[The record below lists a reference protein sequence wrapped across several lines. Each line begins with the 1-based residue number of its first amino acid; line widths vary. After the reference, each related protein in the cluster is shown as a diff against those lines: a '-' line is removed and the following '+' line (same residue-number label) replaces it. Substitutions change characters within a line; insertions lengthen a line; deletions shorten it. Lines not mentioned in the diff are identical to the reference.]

1 MISSSM
7 ERPAAAQEGARP
19 VFAAGVPG
27 WLALL
32 LGFLT
37 AVGPISTDIYLP
49 AFPAMEQSFHT
60 TAGNVQF
67 TLAIWFMGLA
77 IGQLSVGPL
86 ADRYG
91 RRMPLL
97 VGNALY
103 AAASAVCAFAPDVT
117 TFSAARFVASIG
129 ASASLVVP
137 TACVRDVVSDR
148 AAGARMMSRLIMVM
162 GVVPILAPMLG
173 GLVVE
178 FVSWRIIFW
187 ASAVYGV
194 ACVALVLWVLP
205 ETLPYQK
212 RQSLSPITLLTRYV
226 ALLGDRGY
234 SVYAM
239 VTACSTFMSFSYL
252 TAAPFVFVRLFHF
265 SPLHFSMLFGVMAV
279 FMIGASQ
286 VNGLLVGRVDPGRL
300 LSGGVVLSVVGTVL
314 MVGVS
319 LWGGWYASPASK
331 GYEVWLVIATMVLAL
346 APTGIIFPNA
356 MMMALADHPSQA
368 GAASALAGTL
378 QYVLGALAGVVVG
391 LFAATSALP
400 MAGCMCLGAL
410 MMLGMHMLRP
420 TGRGGA

>member
-1 MISSSM
+1 MPSSIAQSSAGQ
-7 ERPAAAQEGARP
+7 AATKP
-19 VFAAGVPG
+19 VFANGVPG
-27 WLALL
+27 WFSLL

-60 TAGNVQF
+60 SAGNVQF
-67 TLAIWFMGLA
+67 TLAVWFVGLA

-103 AAASAVCAFAPDVT
+103 AVASAICAFAPDVT
-117 TFSAARFVASIG
+117 TFSVARFVASVG

-194 ACVALVLWVLP
+194 VCVALVLWILP

-212 RQSLSPITLLTRYV
+212 RQALSPMTLVTRYV
-226 ALLGDRGY
+226 TLLWDKGY
-234 SVYAM
+234 GIYAM
-239 VTACSTFMSFSYL
+239 MTAFSTFMSFSYL
-252 TAAPFVFVRLFHF
+252 TAAPFVFVQLFHF
-265 SPLHFSMLFGVMAV
+265 SPLHFSMLFGVMSV

-300 LSGGVVLSVVGTVL
+300 LYGAVAMAVLGTVL

-319 LWGGWYASPASK
+319 VWSVWYASAASREY
-331 GYEVWLVIATMVLAL
+331 GVWLLIGTMVLAL

-356 MMMALADHPSQA
+356 MTMALADHPAQA

-391 LFAATSALP
+391 QFAATSSLP
-400 MAGCMCLGAL
+400 MAGCMCFGAV
-410 MMLGMHMLRP
+410 MMLCMHVFRP
-420 TGRGGA
+420 ADRVVA

>member
-1 MISSSM
+1 MPSSIAQSSAGQ
-7 ERPAAAQEGARP
+7 AATKP
-19 VFAAGVPG
+19 VFANGVPG
-27 WLALL
+27 WFSLL

-60 TAGNVQF
+60 SAGNVQF
-67 TLAIWFMGLA
+67 TLAVWFVGLA

-103 AAASAVCAFAPDVT
+103 AVASAICAFAPDVT
-117 TFSAARFVASIG
+117 TFSVARFVASVG

-194 ACVALVLWVLP
+194 VCVALVLWILP

-212 RQSLSPITLLTRYV
+212 RQALSPMTLVTRYV
-226 ALLGDRGY
+226 TLLWDKGY
-234 SVYAM
+234 GIYAM
-239 VTACSTFMSFSYL
+239 MTAFSTFMSFSYL
-252 TAAPFVFVRLFHF
+252 TAAPFVFVQLFHF
-265 SPLHFSMLFGVMAV
+265 PPLHFSMLFGVMSV

-286 VNGLLVGRVDPGRL
+286 INGLLVGRVDPGRL
-300 LSGGVVLSVVGTVL
+300 LYGAVAMAVLGTVL

-319 LWGGWYASPASK
+319 VWSVWYASAASRE
-331 GYEVWLVIATMVLAL
+331 YEVWLLIGTMVLAL

-356 MMMALADHPSQA
+356 MTMALADHPAQA

-391 LFAATSALP
+391 QFAATSSLP
-400 MAGCMCLGAL
+400 MAGCMCFGAV
-410 MMLGMHMLRP
+410 MMLCMHVFRP
-420 TGRGGA
+420 ADRVVA

>member
-1 MISSSM
+1 MPSSIAQSSAGQ
-7 ERPAAAQEGARP
+7 AATKP
-19 VFAAGVPG
+19 VFANGVPG
-27 WLALL
+27 WFSLL

-60 TAGNVQF
+60 SAGNVQF
-67 TLAIWFMGLA
+67 TLAVWFVGLA

-103 AAASAVCAFAPDVT
+103 AVASAICAFAPDVT
-117 TFSAARFVASIG
+117 TFSVARFVASVG

-194 ACVALVLWVLP
+194 VCVALVLWILP

-212 RQSLSPITLLTRYV
+212 RQALSPMTLVTRYV
-226 ALLGDRGY
+226 TLLWDKGY
-234 SVYAM
+234 GIYAM
-239 VTACSTFMSFSYL
+239 MTAFSTFMSFSYL
-252 TAAPFVFVRLFHF
+252 TAAPFVFVQLFHF
-265 SPLHFSMLFGVMAV
+265 SPLHFSMLFGVMSV

-300 LSGGVVLSVVGTVL
+300 LYGAVAMAVLGTVL

-319 LWGGWYASPASK
+319 VWSVWYASAASRE
-331 GYEVWLVIATMVLAL
+331 YEVWLLIGTMVLAL

-356 MMMALADHPSQA
+356 MTMALADHPAQA

-391 LFAATSALP
+391 QFAATSSLP
-400 MAGCMCLGAL
+400 MAGCMCFGAV
-410 MMLGMHMLRP
+410 MMLCMHVFRP
-420 TGRGGA
+420 ADRVVA